1 MFPSCEFIEALD
13 ARNSSWHGSDFL
25 GKGGNS
31 TQSILQGQKQLKS
44 RKCDSVHRLGN
55 AYFLN
60 QSLVIINV
68 TAIAGMVERER
79 KKNYKDHQKMQEK
92 YVKLNH

>member
-25 GKGGNS
+25 RKGGNS

-79 KKNYKDHQKMQEK
+79 KKIRKTTKRCKKSM
-92 YVKLNH
+92 LN